1 MKILWAVL
9 LTFVILSFQIFAQE
23 KGNYS
28 FTGVVEDSVLGTG
41 LANANVSIISRKD
54 GKIITGTTANKKG
67 YFSIDKISEKVIR
80 AKFSMVGYQTKI
92 IDSISLENNSRT
104 GIVKLFPT
112 TILMPAVV
120 VKTIKPMIEFKI
132 DKQVINIDQVP
143 GSTGSLTDALKNTG
157 LVDVDP
163 QSNSISV
170 RGQVVKLEMDG
181 HPYEMPD
188 NMLSQ
193 LPASM
198 VDQVEVI
205 LSPGAKESAEGGTY
219 ILNIITKKSSL
230 NNFNGSISLNT
241 SSNNSKNGGL
251 NLNYKVN
258 KLNLF
263 ASGFGYYGS
272 FGSTASGERSNYNST
287 SFHYLNSQN
296 SGSGNG
302 FFGNVKLG
310 FDYDLDANNSFTFF
324 GSYNRD
330 KYGFN
335 SNSNSLVENELAIPQ
350 YNYVNLNSSNMAWN
364 SFNLYGF
371 YKKKFGKSSP
381 QSKLQERELTFDAY
395 FSNIYNPSST
405 NLNTDYSYQ
414 AGLPQLHNSGSVE
427 NANTFIFKAEYV
439 LPLEIGRFETGYNF
453 TYRHRQNENSAL
465 DYSYLT
471 NTWQDSL
478 LLSNLFRYKENINAA
493 YITYSKDFGKFGVK
507 AGVRMENLNTVG
519 NQVTTNE
526 NFNHNF
532 LNFFPNLNLSYNFSL
547 LWQVTFNA
555 FRRVRYPEL
564 YYINPYKT
572 YNGPNSYSAGNPDI
586 QPYYIN
592 SYALGLSQY
601 ISIYYNTSAGLYQYV
616 AAILQDSISYTS
628 PVNLSSNKVYGIDL
642 SFPYYNSPMALFHL
656 PDFISMLNIRF
667 SYRYSKSTGSY
678 LTEDLSDWGYS
689 KSLTASLGLKLWYE
703 VEASISLY
711 FTPRTESK
719 RYFRN
724 QTSYLYAF
732 FSRSF
737 LNKKLKI
744 SLYIS
749 DILNSNRYDVQTFG
763 TDYYSHSNSV
773 MQNSRNVSI
782 GFTYM
787 INNYKP
793 RNDRNIDDGRDAS
806 GQSVK

>member
-1 MKILWAVL
+1 MKILWAV
-9 LTFVILSFQIFAQE
+9 FFSIIILSFQNFAQE
-23 KGNYS
+23 KGSYS
-28 FTGVVEDSVLGTG
+28 LTGVVEDSVLGTG
-41 LANANVSIISRKD
+41 LANANVTVISRKD
-54 GKIITGTTANKKG
+54 NKTITGATANAKG
-67 YFSIDKISEKVIR
+67 YFTINKIPESNVR
-80 AKFSMVGYQTKI
+80 VKFSMVGYQTKI
-92 IDSISLENNSRT
+92 IDSVSLENTPRI
-104 GIVKLFPT
+104 GVIKLYAT

-132 DKQVINIDQVP
+132 DKEVINVSQVP
-143 GSTGSLTDALKNTG
+143 GSTGSLTDALKNSG

-163 QSNSISV
+163 QSNAISV
-170 RGQVVKLEMDG
+170 RGQAVKLEMDG

-205 LSPGAKESAEGGTY
+205 LSPGARESAEGGTY

-230 NNFNGSISLNT
+230 ENFNGSISLNT

-263 ASGFGYYGS
+263 ASGFGYYGNYGATS
-272 FGSTASGERSNYNST
+272 SSDRNNYNST
-287 SFHYLNSQN
+287 SFHYLNSK
-296 SGSGNG
+296 SSAGENG
-302 FFGNVKLG
+302 FFGNAKLG
-310 FDYDLDANNSFTFF
+310 FDYDFDANNSITFF

-330 KYGFN
+330 KYDFN
-335 SNSNSLVENELAIPQ
+335 SISNSLVENELAVSQ
-350 YNYVNLNSSNMAWN
+350 YNYGNTSTSNMAWN
-364 SFNLYGF
+364 SFDLYGF
-371 YKKKFGKSSP
+371 YKKKFDKPSP
-381 QSKLQERELTFDAY
+381 QSKLPERELTFDAY

-405 NLNTDYSYQ
+405 DLNTDYSYQ
-414 AGLPQLHNSGSVE
+414 AGLPQLHNSGTVE

-453 TYRHRQNENSAL
+453 TYRHRQNENNAL

-471 NTWQDSL
+471 NNWRDSL
-478 LLSNLFRYKENINAA
+478 HLSNLFRYKENINAA

-507 AGVRMENLNTVG
+507 AGVRMENLNTAG

-532 LNFFPNLNLSYNFSL
+532 LNFFPNLNLSYKLSQ

-616 AAILQDSISYTS
+616 SAMLQDSIFYSS
-628 PVNLSSNKVYGIDL
+628 PVNLSSNKVYGVDL
-642 SFPYYNSPMALFHL
+642 SLPYYNSPMALFHL

-667 SYRYSKSTGSY
+667 SYRYSKTAGSY

-689 KSLTASLGLKLWYE
+689 KSLTASLGLKLWYD

-719 RYFRN
+719 RYVRN

-744 SLYIS
+744 SLYVS
-749 DILNSNRYDVQTFG
+749 DILNSNRYDSQTFG

-773 MQNSRNVSI
+773 MLNSRSVSI

-787 INNYKP
+787 INNYKA

-806 GQSVK
+806 GQSMK